1 MIAIATAED
10 CVQSL
15 KTDVAGREATEIC
28 NRLHRGRQSQFLE
41 ARPWPVLLPS
51 SSTTV
56 ELSRVKI
63 QKIVRFLTLAMAL
76 VFVAPACR
84 EVAPAFGPNIP
95 FAKQN
100 ADEFFY
106 SVGSRFTNI
115 QRPQRILRA
124 RQQFGHYALTPSGVY
139 NDTTIWLSIGPD
151 SARLFGDEG
160 HFSVDRYIV
169 NTALGMAPPDAL
181 TESRETVRLRRL
193 SDNEYE
199 WFTNVE
205 VALGRIGARNIA
217 DVLAAALAA
226 GEGKSSAAIR
236 ANYTSSFPRT
246 AAALGRLF
254 TIDTLRTTTDN
265 EGATTFEIAIKL
277 TPIIL
282 KESMP
287 HYAAYID
294 KYISKGKY
302 RITLTD
308 KTGAHWFDAWAANYY
323 MHFKLRSKNGH
334 FAPMEGAVRPMPE
347 NLTIQ
352 LDMSMKIMI
361 FTVGW
366 TEMMGDFELINTPHE
381 RGWSMRFAK
390 EPNWHLPITVGTLLK
405 SPLRRP
411 FQGQG
416 IPIRVSIRD
425 NPGSQTILNRR
436 FTLVVQE
443 SGILRFLNRLSG
455 TAVGDFLG
463 ASEREANRF
472 NADTFR
478 ALRLDVA
485 ALFQ

>member
-1 MIAIATAED
+1 M
-10 CVQSL
+10 
-15 KTDVAGREATEIC
+15 
-28 NRLHRGRQSQFLE
+28 
-41 ARPWPVLLPS
+41 
-51 SSTTV
+51 
-56 ELSRVKI
+56 KI
-63 QKIVRFLTLAMAL
+63 PGTVRFITLAGGIGFTLAS
-76 VFVAPACR
+76 CR
-84 EVAPAFGPNIP
+84 ESAPAFGPNIP
-95 FAKQN
+95 FARQN
-100 ADEFFY
+100 AEEFFY

-115 QRPQRILRA
+115 QRPERILHA
-124 RQQFGHYALTPSGVY
+124 RRQFGHYALTPSGVY

-160 HFSVDRYIV
+160 HFSYDRYIV
-169 NTALGMAPPDAL
+169 TTALSNNPPDAL
-181 TESRETVRLRRL
+181 TESREIVRLRKL

-205 VALGRIGARNIA
+205 VALGRIGARSIA
-217 DVLAAALAA
+217 DVIAASLAA

-236 ANYTSSFPRT
+236 ANYSSAFPHT

-254 TIDTLRTTTDN
+254 TVDTLRTTTDA
-265 EGATTFEIAIKL
+265 EGATTFDIAVKL
-277 TPIIL
+277 TPSIL

-323 MHFKLRSKNGH
+323 MHFKVRSKDGH
-334 FAPMEGAVRPMPE
+334 FAPIEGAVRPMPE
-347 NLTIQ
+347 ALTIH

-366 TEMMGDFELINTPHE
+366 TEMTGDFDIINTPHE
-381 RGWSMRFAK
+381 RGWSIRFAK
-390 EPNWHLPITVGTLLK
+390 EPDWHLPPTVGTLLK

-425 NPGSQTILNRR
+425 NPGTQTILNRR
-436 FTLVVQE
+436 GTLVVQE
-443 SGILRFLNRLSG
+443 SGVLRFLNRLSG

-472 NADTFR
+472 NADAFR
-478 ALRLDVA
+478 ALRQDVA
-485 ALFQ
+485 ALLQ

>member
-1 MIAIATAED
+1 MAA
-10 CVQSL
+10 
-15 KTDVAGREATEIC
+15 
-28 NRLHRGRQSQFLE
+28 
-41 ARPWPVLLPS
+41 VL
-51 SSTTV
+51 
-56 ELSRVKI
+56 
-63 QKIVRFLTLAMAL
+63 A
-76 VFVAPACR
+76 ACR
-84 EVAPAFGPNIP
+84 EAAPAFGPNIP
-95 FAKQN
+95 LARQN
-100 ADEFFY
+100 AEEFFY

-160 HFSVDRYIV
+160 HFSIDRYV
-169 NTALGMAPPDAL
+169 VTAALTNNPPNAL
-181 TESRETVRLRRL
+181 TESREIVRLRKL
-193 SDNEYE
+193 SGNDYE

-205 VALGRIGARNIA
+205 VALGRIAAKNIA
-217 DVLAAALAA
+217 DVLAASLAA

-236 ANYTSSFPRT
+236 ANYTNAFPRT
-246 AAALGRLF
+246 GAALGRLF
-254 TIDTLRTTTDN
+254 TVDTLRATPDSD
-265 EGATTFEIAIKL
+265 GATTFDIAIKL
-277 TPIIL
+277 TPNIL
-282 KESMP
+282 RESMP

-302 RITLTD
+302 RITLSD
-308 KTGAHWFDAWAANYY
+308 KTGAHWFEAWAANYY
-323 MHFKLRSKNGH
+323 MHFKVRSKGGH
-334 FAPMEGAVRPMPE
+334 FAPLEGAVRPMPE
-347 NLTIQ
+347 ALTIQ
-352 LDMSMKIMI
+352 LDMSMKILI

-366 TEMMGDFELINTPHE
+366 TEMMGDFELIDTPHE

-390 EPNWHLPITVGTLLK
+390 EPNWHLPPTVGTLLK

-425 NPGSQTILNRR
+425 NPGAQTILNRR
-436 FTLVVQE
+436 GSLVVQE

-472 NADTFR
+472 NADAFR
-478 ALRLDVA
+478 ALRADVGD
-485 ALFQ
+485 LLK

>member
-277 TPIIL
+277 TPNIL

-323 MHFKLRSKNGH
+323 MHFKLRSKDGH

>member
-1 MIAIATAED
+1 MA
-10 CVQSL
+10 
-15 KTDVAGREATEIC
+15 
-28 NRLHRGRQSQFLE
+28 
-41 ARPWPVLLPS
+41 
-51 SSTTV
+51 V

-63 QKIVRFLTLAMAL
+63 PTFVRFLTLASAFGAFL
-76 VFVAPACR
+76 SACR

-95 FAKQN
+95 FARQN
-100 ADEFFY
+100 AEEFFY

-115 QRPQRILRA
+115 QRAQRIIRA

-151 SARLFGDEG
+151 SARFFGDEG
-160 HFSVDRYIV
+160 HFSIDRYIV
-169 NTALGMAPPDAL
+169 TTALSNNPPDAL
-181 TESRETVRLRRL
+181 AESREIVRLRKL

-205 VALGRIGARNIA
+205 VALGRIAARNIT
-217 DVLAAALAA
+217 DVLAAGLAA
-226 GEGKSSAAIR
+226 GEGKTSPQIR
-236 ANYTSSFPRT
+236 ANYTASFPRT
-246 AAALGRLF
+246 SAALGRLF
-254 TIDTLRTTTDN
+254 TIDTLRAVPDS
-265 EGATTFEIAIKL
+265 EGATTFDLAIRL
-277 TPIIL
+277 TPEIL
-282 KESMP
+282 RATMP

-308 KTGAHWFDAWAANYY
+308 KTGARWFDASAANYY
-323 MHFKLRSKNGH
+323 LHFKVRSKGGH
-334 FAPMEGAVRPMPE
+334 FAPLDGAVRPMPE
-347 NLTIQ
+347 ALSIHM
-352 LDMSMKIMI
+352 DMSMKILV

-366 TEMMGDFELINTPHE
+366 REMTGDFDIINTAHE

-390 EPNWHLPITVGTLLK
+390 EPEWRLPPTVGYLLK

-411 FQGQG
+411 FKDQG

-425 NPGSQTILNRR
+425 NPGSQTILGRR
-436 FTLVVQE
+436 GALVVQE

-463 ASEREANRF
+463 PSEREANRF
-472 NADTFR
+472 NADAFR

-485 ALFQ
+485 ALLP

>member
-1 MIAIATAED
+1 MR
-10 CVQSL
+10 C
-15 KTDVAGREATEIC
+15 
-28 NRLHRGRQSQFLE
+28 
-41 ARPWPVLLPS
+41 LPPPKP
-51 SSTTV
+51 TV

-63 QKIVRFLTLAMAL
+63 PRIVRFITLAGG
-76 VFVAPACR
+76 VASVTSACR
-84 EVAPAFGPNIP
+84 EAAPAFGPNIP
-95 FAKQN
+95 LARQN
-100 ADEFFY
+100 AEEFFY

-169 NTALGMAPPDAL
+169 TTALATDPPDAL
-181 TESRETVRLRRL
+181 TESREIVRLRKL
-193 SDNEYE
+193 TGNEYE

-205 VALGRIGARNIA
+205 VALGRIGAKNIA
-217 DVLAAALAA
+217 DVLAASLTA

-236 ANYTSSFPRT
+236 ANYTTAFPR
-246 AAALGRLF
+246 AGAALGRLF
-254 TIDTLRTTTDN
+254 TIDTLRTTPDGD
-265 EGATTFEIAIKL
+265 GATTFDIAIKL
-277 TPIIL
+277 TPNIL
-282 KESMP
+282 RESMP

-323 MHFKLRSKNGH
+323 MHFRVRSKGGH
-334 FAPMEGAVRPMPE
+334 FAPLEGAVRPMPQA
-347 NLTIQ
+347 LTIQ
-352 LDMSMKIMI
+352 LDMSMKILV

-366 TEMMGDFELINTPHE
+366 TEMMGDFELIDTPHE

-390 EPNWHLPITVGTLLK
+390 EPNWHLPLTVGTLLK

-425 NPGSQTILNRR
+425 NPGAQTILNRR
-436 FTLVVQE
+436 GTLVVQE

-472 NADTFR
+472 NADAFR
-478 ALRLDVA
+478 ALRQDVA
-485 ALFQ
+485 ALLQ